1 MFFTREDILKIQQ
14 ALLQLGVKDSELP
27 SAKPVTYDDTL
38 SIVQDGKNKQ
48 IGVKDFCN
56 QISLWKREDFINITD
71 KYDKHYISLIK
82 AINLVPILQR
92 KDGLVITFQDVE
104 GNWEIYQFRGN
115 ITEFFEE
122 NKWFNLYDY
131 RNNIIQSIV
140 PDEEDLTAS
149 IPDEKGNSLVSLK
162 DRVYDPTSFSGKGH
176 KILRKNIQSVNIAV
190 TKIKVEFSPSSD
202 GTLSFSIND
211 KETQVPV
218 SVSVD
223 NTTTLVADKIATK
236 LTETMTEYE
245 VSKDASTIT
254 LTRKF
259 GGVISTPSSFSAGN
273 TGVSCSITDS
283 TKKELRN
290 ILTPI
295 MINQPNTIYEIRYD
309 FDLNGAT
316 TEIHE
321 GCTLNFNGGSLKNG
335 TILFNETLLNGNIN
349 ITSTV
354 NLKGKCRNSFY
365 NAKDFGCKADGTT
378 DDAPAIRGII
388 NIINNRGGG
397 TLYLPKGIYYIGSQ
411 IEFIKGNPYSWS
423 AFQLLGSIEVCG
435 DGDSSKL
442 LFEMNLHPEV
452 YSKTKAV
459 MSGEI
464 FSNITKSGHTPIAG
478 DVKFHDFCI
487 EYTSP
492 TVDAMYAMG
501 EAISINR
508 GRENYWMEPMNC
520 NVYVYNMS
528 FVKAYGGITVKA
540 TGVHTF
546 YAENNRH
553 IKSGCDIDKHVFDY
567 NSYFITA
574 RNCVITK
581 CYFDVTLTAIE
592 THDENDNIF
601 GNTFERCSVA
611 YIMCGTMTNPTTGEI
626 KKSYHKFHDNIVIAA
641 NRCICPYYYS
651 NSQVY
656 KLEIYNND
664 VTLQNGVGRPVA
676 RDSIYLFPSTDS
688 AQGDTN
694 WLPIKNIHIHD
705 EKIRQDD
712 ETVDSQ
718 SLYSRI
724 LRNTAVENL
733 IVERCTF
740 ENLALMPILVR
751 DNHKVNHMKS
761 VKFNDNVLVNC
772 GRLVDYTS
780 NISYGYRS
788 IVFLGIDSIYDGREL
803 TVEVIG
809 NKIRNANE
817 ASVLFQRANSSSVKC
832 NTKIYIKDNDI
843 SVKEP
848 IYIPSVS
855 EDTDTNESFHI
866 QAKFY
871 DNTTEVVNYLNKHVL
886 GTFLGAIADDSC
898 FSVYYNNSIHYDIKV
913 FKNLYGAYMY
923 KMEGYDTSPERELGH
938 IPLGTVIHDL
948 TRPGYDY
955 VAINSGINSKRIRKF
970 GTNVYDATDI
980 ISSELK
986 GLNAYNIQKSLP
998 MWLNSSGK
1006 WKEYDGEEVGI
1017 KRAGNTNERPT
1028 NVRYGFQ
1035 YYDIDLQES
1044 IVWNGNWRDS
1054 NGVVVDGINKRR
1066 GTTEER
1072 ESLHLNKEEN
1082 IGFIFFDTSLKKY
1095 VMWDAVWKNLDGTEL
1110 ATPTSNEQ
1118 GAENPS

>member
-1 MFFTREDILKIQQ
+1 MVK
-14 ALLQLGVKDSELP
+14 LGS
-27 SAKPVTYDDTL
+27 TL
-38 SIVQDGKNKQ
+38 ES
-48 IGVKDFCN
+48 
-56 QISLWKREDFINITD
+56 S
-71 KYDKHYISLIK
+71 
-82 AINLVPILQR
+82 R
-92 KDGLVITFQDVE
+92 KDGRLANSDNIYDKELDMMQE
-104 GNWEIYQFRGN
+104 EINQ
-115 ITEFFEE
+115 
-122 NKWFNLYDY
+122 KVSSLS
-131 RNNIIQSIV
+131 QV
-140 PDEEDLTAS
+140 DEEDLTKS
-149 IPDEKGNSLVSLK
+149 LDEDGRSVTKFA
-162 DRVYDPTSFSGKGH
+162 DRSYSPQNFSGKGY
-176 KILRKNIQSVNIAV
+176 KILRKNIKPVSLAV
-190 TKIKVEFSPSSD
+190 TKIVVSSVPTSD
-202 GTLSFSIND
+202 GYLAFIINGV
-211 KETQVPV
+211 E
-218 SVSVD
+218 SHVD
-223 NTTTLVADKIATK
+223 VVASTDITTEKVAAKIALK
-236 LTETMTEYE
+236 LAESMVEYE
-245 VSKDASTIT
+245 VSQNASTIS

-259 GGVISTPSSFSAGN
+259 GGKVSTQSSFSAVG
-273 TGVSCSITDS
+273 TGASCIISDS
-283 TKKELRN
+283 TKIELRN
-290 ILTPI
+290 ILTPV
-295 MINQPNTIYEIRYD
+295 MISEPNTIYEIRYD
-309 FDLNGAT
+309 FDLNGST
-316 TEIHE
+316 IEIHE
-321 GCTLNFNGGSLKNG
+321 GCTLKFNGGSLKNG

-378 DDAPAIRGII
+378 DDALAIRGIV

-411 IEFIKGNPYSWS
+411 IEFIKNNPYSWS

-452 YSKTKAV
+452 YSKTNAV

-478 DVKFHDFCI
+478 DIKFHDFCI

-508 GRENYWMEPMNC
+508 GRESYWMEPMNC

-553 IKSGCDIDKHVFDY
+553 IKSGCDIDRHVFDY

-611 YIMCGTMTNPTTGEI
+611 YIICGTMTNPTTGEI

-641 NRCICPYYYS
+641 NRCISPYYYS

-676 RDSIYLFPSTDS
+676 RGSIYLFPSTDS
-688 AQGDTN
+688 SQGDTN
-694 WLPIKNIHIHD
+694 WLPIKYIHIHD
-705 EKIRQDD
+705 EKIRQED

-724 LRNTAVENL
+724 LRNTAVENM

-740 ENLALMPILVR
+740 ENLALMPILFR

-803 TVEVIG
+803 TFEVIG

-817 ASVLFQRANSSSVKC
+817 AAVLFQRANSSSVKC

-855 EDTDTNESFHI
+855 ENTDTAESFHI

-871 DNTTEVVNYLNKHVL
+871 DNPTEVVNYLNKHVL
-886 GTFLGAIADDSC
+886 GNFLGAIADDSC
-898 FSVYYNNSIHYDIKV
+898 FSVYYNNSIHYDVKV
-913 FKNLYGAYMY
+913 FKNLYDAYMY
-923 KMEGYDTSPERELGH
+923 KMEGYDTNAERKIGY
-938 IPLGTVIHDL
+938 IPLGTVVHDL

-970 GTNVYDATDI
+970 GTNVYDTTDA

-998 MWLNSSGK
+998 MWLNGSGK

-1017 KRAGNTNERPT
+1017 KRAGKTSERPS

-1044 IVWNGNWRDS
+1044 IIWNGNWRDC
-1054 NGVVVDGINKRR
+1054 NGVVVNGINKRR

-1072 ESLHLNKEEN
+1072 ESLALNKEEN

-1095 VMWDAVWKNLDGTEL
+1095 LMWDGVWKNLDGSLLSE
-1110 ATPTSNEQ
+1110 PTL
-1118 GAENPS
+1118 

>member
-1 MFFTREDILKIQQ
+1 MKILDE
-14 ALLQLGVKDSELP
+14 LGVATLWEKIKYYVSGKVFNP
-27 SAKPVTYDDTL
+27 DD
-38 SIVQDGKNKQ
+38 
-48 IGVKDFCN
+48 
-56 QISLWKREDFINITD
+56 
-71 KYDKHYISLIK
+71 
-82 AINLVPILQR
+82 
-92 KDGLVITFQDVE
+92 
-104 GNWEIYQFRGN
+104 
-115 ITEFFEE
+115 
-122 NKWFNLYDY
+122 
-131 RNNIIQSIV
+131 
-140 PDEEDLTAS
+140 EDLVAEETTEGTSVMKLA
-149 IPDEKGNSLVSLK
+149 
-162 DRVYDPTSFSGKGH
+162 DRSYSPQNFSGKGY
-176 KILRKNIQSVNIAV
+176 KILRKNIKPVSLAV
-190 TKIKVEFSPSSD
+190 TKIVVSSVPTSD
-202 GTLSFSIND
+202 GYISFIINGV
-211 KETQVPV
+211 E
-218 SVSVD
+218 SHVD
-223 NTTTLVADKIATK
+223 VVASTDTTTDKVADKITAK
-236 LTETMTEYE
+236 LSETMTEYE
-245 VSKDASTIT
+245 VSEDTSTIT
-254 LTRKF
+254 LTRRF
-259 GGVISTPSSFSAGN
+259 GGEISTPSSFSAVG
-273 TGVSCSITDS
+273 TGASCIITDS
-283 TKKELRN
+283 TKIELRN
-290 ILTPI
+290 VITPI

-309 FDLNGAT
+309 FDLNGET
-316 TEIHE
+316 IEIKE
-321 GCTLNFNGGSLKNG
+321 GCILKFEGGSLKNG
-335 TILFNETLLNGNIN
+335 TILFNETLLDGNIN

-354 NLKGKCRNSFY
+354 NLKGKCTNSFY
-365 NAKDFGCKADGTT
+365 NAKDFGCKADGIT
-378 DDAPAIRGII
+378 DDATTIRGII

-397 TLYLPKGIYYIGSQ
+397 TLYLPKGTYYIGSQ
-411 IEFIKGNPYSWS
+411 VEFIKDNPYSWS

-435 DGDSSKL
+435 DGDSSKM

-452 YSKTKAV
+452 YSNTAAV

-464 FSNITKSGHTPIAG
+464 FSNITKTGHTAIAG
-478 DVKFHDFCI
+478 DIKFHDFCI

-508 GRENYWMEPMNC
+508 GREDYWMEPMDC
-520 NVYVYNMS
+520 NVYVYNML
-528 FVKAYGGITVKA
+528 FAKAYGGITVKV

-553 IKSGCDIDKHVFDY
+553 IKSGCDIDRHVYDY
-567 NSYFITA
+567 NSYFTA
-574 RNCVITK
+574 VRNCVITK
-581 CYFDVTLTAIE
+581 CYFDITLTAIE

-611 YIMCGTMTNPTTGEI
+611 YIMCGTMINPTTGEI

-641 NRCICPYYYS
+641 NRCISPYYYS

-676 RDSIYLFPSTDS
+676 RGSIYLFPSTDN

-694 WLPIKNIHIHD
+694 WLPIKNIYIHD
-705 EKIRQDD
+705 EKIRQED
-712 ETVDSQ
+712 ETADSQ

-724 LRNTAVENL
+724 IRNTAVENM

-740 ENLALMPILVR
+740 ENLVLMPILIR

-817 ASVLFQRANSSSVKC
+817 AAVLFQRANSSSVKC
-832 NTKIYIKDNDI
+832 NTNIFIKDNDI

-855 EDTDTNESFHI
+855 KDTDTAESFHI

-871 DNTTEVVNYLNKHVL
+871 DNPTEVVNYLNKHVL
-886 GTFLGAIADDSC
+886 GNFLGAIADDSC

-913 FKNLYGAYMY
+913 FKNFYDTYIY
-923 KMEGYDTSPERELGH
+923 KMEGYDMNPERELGY

-955 VAINSGINSKRIRKF
+955 VAINGGINSKRIRKF
-970 GTNVYDATDI
+970 GTNVYDTADI

-1017 KRAGNTNERPT
+1017 KRAGRTTERPT
-1028 NVRYGFQ
+1028 NVRHGFP
-1035 YYDIDLQES
+1035 YYDIDLQEN
-1044 IVWNGNWRDS
+1044 IVWNGNWRDC
-1054 NGVVVDGINKRR
+1054 NGVNVNGINKRR

-1072 ESLHLNKEEN
+1072 EALSLNVEEN
-1082 IGFIFFDTSLKKY
+1082 IGFIFFDVSLKKY
-1095 VMWDAVWKNLDGTEL
+1095 VMWDSAWKNLDGTVLNNNVGTTQER
-1110 ATPTSNEQ
+1110 PTNVNI
-1118 GAENPS
+1118 GFIYKDTTLNKLIVWDGTAWVNMDGTALI